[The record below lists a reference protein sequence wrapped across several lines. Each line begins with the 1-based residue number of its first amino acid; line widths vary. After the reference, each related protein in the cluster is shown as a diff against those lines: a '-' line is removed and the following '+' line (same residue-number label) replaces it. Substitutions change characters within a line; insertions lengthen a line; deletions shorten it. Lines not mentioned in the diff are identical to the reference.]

1 MVQLKV
7 SFQLQPT
14 SPKLISIPY
23 GSIKSMIQILAL
35 TAAALF
41 QFLMVQL
48 KVYHPNLG
56 QSRRIFQF
64 LMVQLKA

>member
-1 MVQLKV
+1 
-7 SFQLQPT
+7 
-14 SPKLISIPY
+14 
-23 GSIKSMIQILAL
+23 MIQILAL

-64 LMVQLKA
+64 LMVQLKVSSVKRHKHFSVISIPYGSIKSIFC